1 MAVFGLALNRY
12 QELKKGDIIMK
23 NVSKYIAILLV
34 FTALTT
40 IYLTGCGCSKKT
52 ESTEPETT
60 VVSEEISESDM
71 IIKQA
76 DDGNLYAYYND
87 TVVDSYTGVL
97 KDESGTWYYVKDGKV
112 DLTYTGF
119 ASNSEGEWYIK
130 DGKVDFSYN
139 GETEESATNADG
151 SASTDKVVVENG
163 KVVKKNGEE
172 VTTPASTTKITV
184 TKVVEQT
191 TKASGKNTKKAEKTT
206 AKQNNTA
213 AGTTKASTTAGTTK
227 KSEGTTAKQNTTT
240 TTKKTTTTTK
250 ATTQAAK
257 LTQADMDNF
266 VASIKSYAISKGY
279 KWASRNELYSYGS
292 IGTAETKE
300 DLKDYE
306 HFYKNDIDEMP
317 QYEPDVVGVCC
328 WYEKSGNGYV
338 IQFGEAY

>member
-1 MAVFGLALNRY
+1 
-12 QELKKGDIIMK
+12 MK

-60 VVSEEISESDM
+60 VISEEISESDM

-163 KVVKKNGEE
+163 KVVKKNGEA

-191 TKASGKNTKKAEKTT
+191 TKASGKTTKKSEKTT
-206 AKQNNTA
+206 AKQNNT
-213 AGTTKASTTAGTTK
+213 TAGTTK
-227 KSEGTTAKQNTTT
+227 SSANTSAKQNHTEATKASGTAKQT
-240 TTKKTTTTTK
+240 TTTTTK
-250 ATTQAAK
+250 AAPKTTTTTTTTQSNK
-257 LTQADMDNF
+257 LTQSDIDSVISYA
-266 VASIKSYAISKGY
+266 KSYGTGKGLY
-279 KWASRNELYSYGS
+279 WASRNQLSGYLGGGTYYTKNEVSNMKAEAKQYIDDWVSESPENEGFCIWFESYNG
-292 IGTAETKE
+292 GYR
-300 DLKDYE
+300 L
-306 HFYKNDIDEMP
+306 HFGG
-317 QYEPDVVGVCC
+317 VGE
-328 WYEKSGNGYV
+328 W
-338 IQFGEAY
+338 

>member
-1 MAVFGLALNRY
+1 
-12 QELKKGDIIMK
+12 MK
-23 NVSKYIAILLV
+23 NVSKYIALLLA
-34 FTALTT
+34 FTTLTT
-40 IYLTGCGCSKKT
+40 IYLTGCGKKT

-60 VVSEEISESDM
+60 VISEEISEADM
-71 IIKQA
+71 IIKQGE
-76 DDGNLYAYYND
+76 DGNLYAYYND

-97 KDESGTWYYVKDGKV
+97 QEPTSGTWYYVKDGKV

-130 DGKVDFSYN
+130 DGMVDFSYN

-151 SASTDKVVVENG
+151 SATTDKVVVENG

-172 VTTPASTTKITV
+172 VTAPATTTKITV
-184 TKVVEQT
+184 TKAVEQT
-191 TKASGKNTKKAEKTT
+191 KKDTTAGTTKTASANTT
-206 AKQNNTA
+206 AKQDNTA
-213 AGTTKASTTAGTTK
+213 ATKASTTA
-227 KSEGTTAKQNTTT
+227 KQ
-240 TTKKTTTTTK
+240 TTTTTK
-250 ATTQAAK
+250 AAQTTTTKTTTQVSK
-257 LTQADMDNF
+257 ITQADMDNF
-266 VASIKSYAISKGY
+266 IASIKSYAISKGY

-306 HFYKNDIDEMP
+306 RFYKNDIDEMP

>member
-1 MAVFGLALNRY
+1 
-12 QELKKGDIIMK
+12 MK
-23 NVSKYIAILLV
+23 NVSKYIALLLV

-40 IYLTGCGCSKKT
+40 IYLTGCGKKT

-60 VVSEEISESDM
+60 VISEEISEADM
-71 IIKQA
+71 IIKQGE
-76 DDGNLYAYYND
+76 DGNLYAYYND

-97 KDESGTWYYVKDGKV
+97 QEPTSGTWYYVKDGKV

-130 DGKVDFSYN
+130 DGMVDFSYN

-151 SASTDKVVVENG
+151 SATTDKVVVENG

-172 VTTPASTTKITV
+172 VTAPATTTKITV

-191 TKASGKNTKKAEKTT
+191 KKDTTAGTTKASASTAGTTKTASANTT

-213 AGTTKASTTAGTTK
+213 ATKASTTA
-227 KSEGTTAKQNTTT
+227 KQT
-240 TTKKTTTTTK
+240 TTTTTK
-250 ATTQAAK
+250 AAQTTTTKTTTQAAK
-257 LTQADMDNF
+257 ITQADMDNF
-266 VASIKSYAISKGY
+266 IASIKSYAISKGY

-306 HFYKNDIDEMP
+306 RFYKNDIDEMP

>member
-1 MAVFGLALNRY
+1 
-12 QELKKGDIIMK
+12 MK
-23 NVSKYIAILLV
+23 NVSKYIALLLV

-60 VVSEEISESDM
+60 VISEEISESDM

-119 ASNSEGEWYIK
+119 ASNSEGEWYTK

-163 KVVKKNGEE
+163 KVVKKNGEA

-206 AKQNNTA
+206 AKQNNTT

-240 TTKKTTTTTK
+240 TAKKTTTTTK

-257 LTQADMDNF
+257 ITQSDIDSFIAN
-266 VASIKSYAISKGY
+266 IKSYAESKGLY
-279 KWASRNELYSYGS
+279 WASRNSLSSYSS
-292 IGTAETKE
+292 VGTAETKE

-306 HFYKNDIDEMP
+306 RFYKETIDSYP
-317 QYEPDVVGVCC
+317 QYQPETEGVYC
-328 WYEKSGNGYV
+328 WAEKSGDGYV
-338 IQFGEAY
+338 IQFGEVY

>member
-1 MAVFGLALNRY
+1 MAVFGLALKRH

-52 ESTEPETT
+52 ESAEPETT
-60 VVSEEISESDM
+60 VISEEISEADM

-139 GETEESATNADG
+139 GETDESATNADG
-151 SASTDKVVVENG
+151 SATTDKVVVENG

-191 TKASGKNTKKAEKTT
+191 TKASGKTTKKSEKTT
-206 AKQNNTA
+206 AKQNNTT

-240 TTKKTTTTTK
+240 TAKKTTTTTK

-257 LTQADMDNF
+257 ITQADMDEL
-266 VASIKSYAISKGY
+266 VAYAKSYAQSKGY
-279 KWASRNELYSYGS
+279 AWASRNELYQYGDISFIENKES
-292 IGTAETKE
+292 IASTKQFIKE
-300 DLKDYE
+300 D
-306 HFYKNDIDEMP
+306 IDSMP
-317 QYEPDVVGVCC
+317 QYQPDVTGYCC
-328 WYEKSGNGYV
+328 WYEKEGNGYRV
-338 IQFGEAY
+338 YIGEAY